1 MDPGGHPGPGGAN
14 QSSILFGMGATGPSD
29 VWAVGRYYL
38 SAANTPHTLIA
49 LGLAQLARRAAS
61 SPATGRRP
69 PAAALG

>member
-38 SAANTPHTLIA
+38 SAANTPHTLIMHWD
-49 LGLAQLARRAAS
+49 
-61 SPATGRRP
+61 
-69 PAAALG
+69 